1 MNLIVDIGNTRAKL
15 AVVAEG
21 EVVAQRSVERLRAQD
36 LDGMLAAWPGVR
48 RAIVSST
55 RGSASETAE
64 WLRRRVAY
72 VLEFGSRTPV
82 PIGNAYATPE
92 TLGRD
97 RLAAAV
103 GADALY
109 PGRSVL
115 IVDFGT
121 AVTLD
126 VVSGG
131 RFRGGFI
138 SPGLRSRF
146 RALHDYTAALPAL
159 GPCDETLPVG
169 RSTREAMQQGVQQGL
184 CYEIEGHV
192 GRMRGEFDDL
202 LVIFTGGD
210 AEYFVKRIKNT
221 IFADCDLVLTGLNRI
236 LEYHVHAEK

>member
-55 RGSASETAE
+55 RGSASEAAE

-92 TLGRD
+92 TLGCD

-103 GADALY
+103 GGA
-109 PGRSVL
+109 
-115 IVDFGT
+115 
-121 AVTLD
+121 
-126 VVSGG
+126 
-131 RFRGGFI
+131 
-138 SPGLRSRF
+138 
-146 RALHDYTAALPAL
+146 
-159 GPCDETLPVG
+159 
-169 RSTREAMQQGVQQGL
+169 EASA
-184 CYEIEGHV
+184 
-192 GRMRGEFDDL
+192 RR
-202 LVIFTGGD
+202 
-210 AEYFVKRIKNT
+210 
-221 IFADCDLVLTGLNRI
+221 
-236 LEYHVHAEK
+236 